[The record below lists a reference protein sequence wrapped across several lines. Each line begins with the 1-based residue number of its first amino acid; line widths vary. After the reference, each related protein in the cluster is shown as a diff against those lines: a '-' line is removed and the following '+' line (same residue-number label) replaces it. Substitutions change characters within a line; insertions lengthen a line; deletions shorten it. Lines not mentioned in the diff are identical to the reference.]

1 MKGLRY
7 LPWPHSHNGV
17 DEMSNAEM
25 NEGGSKSIASQIV
38 FWLSVFFVV
47 LGMINAMPGIP
58 GLDQLAAQIA
68 GNENFIIRKFPFE
81 YYYPFAFA
89 VMMIIVALHHSM
101 WRAWRDKSA
110 VRRGFGLAMDVALI
124 VMALT
129 ISITYLAE
137 IEAVCIIDQI
147 TGDRARLLAESLRI
161 EKENADLFGLPEP
174 TTVDDPQCLNTTGP
188 WLVLIIGLA
197 IVVFLSYN
205 VKVWG
210 LPLVLVAILVA
221 AYTMATVLVW
231 YFYGTEDI
239 SKYLVTKI
247 GGEPRMLS
255 DGRSRVHDILVNNA
269 SGLLGRFMDI
279 ILNEI
284 FPYLILGALFG
295 ASAGGQSLIKVAF
308 RWTRKLAGG
317 PAHAA
322 IVSSAMFGTISG
334 GPIVNVLSTGVLTIP
349 MMIKRGFSKVFAGGM
364 EAAASSGGSIMP
376 PVMGVAA
383 FILAALTGVPYNK
396 VIIAAALPALA
407 YFICLFLSVVFQ
419 ARKQKIAA
427 MGELTPD
434 MHMDRQDILNL
445 MVIFVPILIIL
456 FLLLTSKENIG
467 CGLFGGILGAERI
480 FTDAGQCRV
489 QSLPWGLKLVQNA
502 AGDAG
507 SAGWWA
513 VIALCFLI
521 FLDPEMRAKPSKLLT
536 SVSNAGVLIA
546 TLYLMFLAVSIIDFC
561 LKFTGMPFFISL
573 DVLQWLQSLNLG
585 GEGSF
590 LFQFVALVVTML
602 LAVLLGMGMPA
613 VPAYINVALLM
624 GPVLAGLGI
633 SIFAANMFIFYFAV
647 ASAITPPVALAAF
660 AAASIT
666 KAEPMATG
674 FAAVRV
680 GIVMF
685 VIPFVFA
692 LYPEILLI
700 EAAFIDP
707 TTSSG
712 SNVQYLPGYTGD
724 VAWGALAW
732 LMARLL
738 LALYLLASALAAFD
752 RMTLPF
758 WDVAVRLGLA
768 ALIMFKA
775 PTLYG
780 PAVVVAVIWLV
791 LHFVRSRSAAN
802 DDTAAA

>member
-1 MKGLRY
+1 MSDIDTTAHTSKGVAAQL
-7 LPWPHSHNGV
+7 
-17 DEMSNAEM
+17 
-25 NEGGSKSIASQIV
+25 V
-38 FWLSVFFVV
+38 FWLSVFFVI

-58 GLDQLAAQIA
+58 GLDQLAADLA
-68 GNENFIIRKFPFE
+68 GNDDFIIRKFPFQ

-89 VMMIIVALHHSM
+89 LMMIIVALKHSM
-101 WRAWRDKSA
+101 WRAWMGQKPLK
-110 VRRGFGLAMDVALI
+110 RGFGLFMDVAL
-124 VMALT
+124 VLMAVT
-129 ISITYLAE
+129 ISVTYLAE
-137 IEAVCIIDQI
+137 IESVCIIDQM
-147 TGDRARLLAESLRI
+147 TGDRARMLAESLQI
-161 EKENADLFGLPEP
+161 EIENAELFGLPTP

-188 WLVLIIGLA
+188 WLVLIIGMA
-197 IVVFLSYN
+197 IVVFLAYN

-210 LPLVLVAILVA
+210 LPLVLVAIVVA
-221 AYTMATVLVW
+221 TYTIGTVLVW
-231 YFYGTEDI
+231 YFYGVDDI
-239 SKYLVTKI
+239 NKYFVTKI
-247 GGEPRMLS
+247 GGEPRLLS
-255 DGRSRVHDILVNNA
+255 DGRPRVHDILVNNA

-295 ASAGGQSLIKVAF
+295 ASAGGRSLIKVAF
-308 RWTRKLAGG
+308 RWTRNLAGG

-349 MMIKRGFSKVFAGGM
+349 MMIKRGFSKIFAGGM

-383 FILAALTGVPYNK
+383 FILAALTGVPYNQ
-396 VIIAAALPALA
+396 VIIAAAIPAVA
-407 YFICLFLSVVFQ
+407 YFLCLFLSVMFQ
-419 ARKQKIAA
+419 ARKQKISAI
-427 MGELTPD
+427 GELTED
-434 MHMDRQDILNL
+434 MYLERQDVLNL
-445 MVIFVPILIIL
+445 LMIFLPILIIL
-456 FLLLTSKENIG
+456 VLLLTSKESVG
-467 CGLFGGILGAERI
+467 CGLIGGLMGAERS
-480 FTDAGQCRV
+480 FVDGTCSV
-489 QSLPWGLKLVQNA
+489 ENLSWFLKLVQNA

-513 VIALCFLI
+513 VIALCFLL
-521 FLDPEMRAKPSKLLT
+521 FLDPELRAKPSKLLQ
-536 SVSNAGVLIA
+536 SFAEAGTLIA

-585 GEGSF
+585 SEGSI
-590 LFQFVALVVTML
+590 LFQFVALFVTML

-633 SIFAANMFIFYFAV
+633 SVFSANMFIFYFAV

-660 AAASIT
+660 AAATIT

-700 EAAFIDP
+700 EAAVIDP
-707 TTSSG
+707 TTSEG
-712 SNVQYLPGYTGD
+712 SEIMYLPGYTGD
-724 VAWGALAW
+724 VHWAALTIV
-732 LMARLL
+732 LLRLF
-738 LALYLLASALAAFD
+738 LALYLLASALARYD
-752 RMTLPF
+752 RAALSV
-758 WDVAVRLGLA
+758 WDVALRLGLA
-768 ALIMFKA
+768 LLVMTKD
-775 PTLYG
+775 
-780 PAVVVAVIWLV
+780 PAVYGGAVVAACLWLGLHV
-791 LHFVRSRSAAN
+791 LKNRHLRSDNAEPA
-802 DDTAAA
+802 